1 MIVDMKD
8 MNYKKYFVSGVE
20 SGAQKER
27 EQIVDYLRDLQC
39 DVLAYNDEYSVS
51 TLQKVI
57 TWIEDRDCGNK

>member
-20 SGAQKER
+20 SGTQKER

-39 DVLAYNDEYSVS
+39 DVLAYNDEYSVL

-57 TWIEDRDCGNK
+57 SWIDGRDND